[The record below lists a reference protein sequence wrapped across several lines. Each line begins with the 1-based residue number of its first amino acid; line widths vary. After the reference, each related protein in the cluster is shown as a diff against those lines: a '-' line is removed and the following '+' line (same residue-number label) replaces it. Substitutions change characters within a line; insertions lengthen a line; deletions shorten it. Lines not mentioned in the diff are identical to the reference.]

1 MTIGLKVSRSVSRSV
16 LICLKVSRSVDM
28 SEVIKG
34 CLKGKKGK
42 GEKSKVVHLHSAF
55 SI

>member
-1 MTIGLKVSRSVSRSV
+1 MTIGLKVSRSV